1 MNLRLL
7 VAMMTIWLGAAGCGL
22 LPVPRS
28 HVVRFAFAPGES
40 GAYALDAADST
51 AVFRTE
57 GLVIKVA
64 YRSKQA
70 LNREYPDAREGRVNL
85 NPFTYGTRMDNDLGY
100 APDRFTVFELDL
112 NNIGRPRV
120 QFAAQDAELVTDR
133 GGRLRPWGTQKGEA
147 VHTFEEYYRA
157 RRGPGGNDQQW
168 YRERMAIVEKSLYR
182 GDGPLFKG
190 QRQRGKL
197 VFSLLHPEVASVR
210 LHLRDVVIAFDE
222 HGLPTERIDLEF
234 PFEISVKVE
243 ELE

>member
-1 MNLRLL
+1 
-7 VAMMTIWLGAAGCGL
+7 MTRMIPAVMAAWLGAAGCGL
-22 LPVPRS
+22 LPVPKS
-28 HVVRFAFAPGES
+28 HLVRFAFVPGERA
-40 GAYALDAADST
+40 AYSLDAADSA
-51 AVFRTE
+51 AVYRTE
-57 GLVIKVA
+57 GLVVKVS

-70 LNREYPDAREGRVNL
+70 LNLEYPDAREGRVNL
-85 NPFTYGTRMDNDLGY
+85 NPFTYGPRMDNDLGY
-100 APDRFTVFELDL
+100 APDRFTVFEVDF

-120 QFAAQDAELVTDR
+120 RFAAQDAELVTDR
-133 GGRLRPWGTQKGEA
+133 GDRLRPWGTQKGEA

-168 YRERMAIVEKSLYR
+168 YRQRLAIVEKSLYR

-197 VFSLLHPEVASVR
+197 VFGLLHPEVASVR
-210 LHLRDVVIAFDE
+210 LHLREVVLAFDE

-234 PFEISVKVE
+234 PFEISVEVE